1 LNWIEQLYPGTYDRP
16 VTCDVSLR
24 VNDDRGN
31 SYTETGRE
39 RIQIIESGWNPGLVF
54 EGAWQ
59 ALLTSDK
66 GRVSLPRYSLSSAR
80 FGCCLL
86 LSS

>member
-1 LNWIEQLYPGTYDRP
+1 VTYD
-16 VTCDVSLR
+16 VYLR

-31 SYTETGRE
+31 SYAETRPE
-39 RIQIIESGWNPGLVF
+39 YIQIIESGWNLGLVF
-54 EGAWQ
+54 ERAWQ
-59 ALLTSDK
+59 ALLNLGK

-80 FGCCLL
+80 FGCSLL